1 MTLAAGSHMQVGH
14 VLVAISEPHRE
25 GLREYHRWFESDHM
39 YSAVMVGPGAFAAN
53 RYVATRELKALRRP
67 RDGGV
72 FDPVEAGTYTALY
85 FIAEGWVEEHF
96 AWSYPA
102 SAELGRQGR
111 NNPHRDLALT
121 WLCDYHGRVG
131 RTEDSVP
138 AEVAL
143 DHAYAGLV
151 MAWVE
156 RAPGKTL
163 DALWSGMQASLLPE
177 MLADSPIDQVL
188 CFKPRDFPPPPPDV
202 PLTPGAL
209 KPNAFV
215 GERLLLF
222 FFLERAPEDVWA
234 SHFESFGTVLAA
246 SGLGALALGAPFLP
260 APRGTRRY
268 LDELW

>member
-1 MTLAAGSHMQVGH
+1 MPLAVGSHVEVGQVM
-14 VLVAISEPHRE
+14 VAISEPHRE

-39 YSAVMVGPGAFAAN
+39 YSAVLVGPGAFSAN

-111 NNPHRDLALT
+111 NNPHRDLVLT
-121 WLCDYHGRVG
+121 WLCDYRGRVG
-131 RTEDSVP
+131 RTADSVP

-143 DHAYAGLV
+143 DHSYAGLV
-151 MAWVE
+151 MAWVD
-156 RAPGKTL
+156 RAPEKTL
-163 DALWSGMQASLLPE
+163 DEVWSGLQLSLLPG

-188 CFKPRDFPPPPPDV
+188 CFTPRNFPPPPAAV
-202 PLTPGAL
+202 ALTPGAL

-215 GERLLLF
+215 GERLLLL
-222 FFLERAPEDVWA
+222 FFLERTPEEAWV
-234 SHFESFGTVLAA
+234 SRFESFGEVLAA
-246 SGLGALALGAPFLP
+246 GGLGALALAAPYRP
-260 APRGTRRY
+260 APRGTRRH